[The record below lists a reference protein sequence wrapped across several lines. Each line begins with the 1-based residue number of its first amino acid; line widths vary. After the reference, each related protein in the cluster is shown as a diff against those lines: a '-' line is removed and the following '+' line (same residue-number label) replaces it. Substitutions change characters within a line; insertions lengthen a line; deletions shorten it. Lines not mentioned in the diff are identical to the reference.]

1 MPETSPPSPPARIL
15 VMDDEELI
23 RTLAARMLALKGYDC
38 ALASEGRQA
47 VELYGRALAEGRP
60 FQAVLLDLNVRQGMG
75 GLEALQAL
83 KALDPSVRAILFS
96 GEGLPDGPSAGL
108 GFAAHINKPFDRA
121 DLISTVEQVLS
132 RA

>member
-1 MPETSPPSPPARIL
+1 MAETATPSPARIL

-47 VELYGRALAEGRP
+47 VEAYAQALAEGRP
-60 FQAVLLDLNVRQGMG
+60 FKAVLLDLNVRQGMG

-83 KALDPSVRAILFS
+83 KALDPGVKAILFS
-96 GEGLPDGPSAGL
+96 GEGPMEGPEAL
-108 GFAAHINKPFDRA
+108 RGFAASINKPFERA
-121 DLISTVEQVLS
+121 DLLSTVEQVLS
-132 RA
+132 QG

>member
-1 MPETSPPSPPARIL
+1 
-15 VMDDEELI
+15 MDDEELI